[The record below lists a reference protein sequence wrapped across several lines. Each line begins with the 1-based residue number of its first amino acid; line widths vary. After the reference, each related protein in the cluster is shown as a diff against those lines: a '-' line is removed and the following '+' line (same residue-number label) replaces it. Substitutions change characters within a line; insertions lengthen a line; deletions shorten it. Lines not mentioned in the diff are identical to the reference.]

1 MGYTVSWEP
10 ARFTDYTY
18 NNVIT
23 VLQKVLTP
31 GRIFRLEKW
40 GFVIGDNENDSMGF
54 SRDGQQMC
62 WEKTNRLPY
71 TKDVMKA
78 LILMVEFG
86 VTQNLNH
93 DDDSMAWYLTAL
105 DETHAVVPLASYEM
119 QKRYFVELEQR
130 NKAEVDV
137 EANAK
142 Y

>member
-23 VLQKVLTP
+23 LLQRVLTP
-31 GRIFRLEKW
+31 ERGFRLESW
-40 GFVIGDNENDSMGF
+40 GFVIGDNENDRVRF

-105 DETHAVVPLASYEM
+105 DEIHTIVPLASYEM
-119 QKRYFVELEQR
+119 QHKYFVELER
-130 NKAEVDV
+130 MKKKETADGH
-137 EANAK
+137 
-142 Y
+142 

>member
-10 ARFTDYTY
+10 ARFTDYSY
-18 NNVIT
+18 NNVLVT
-23 VLQKVLTP
+23 LQKVLTP
-31 GRIFRLEKW
+31 GRIFRIEKW
-40 GFVIGDNENDSMGF
+40 GFIIGDDEDACMGF
-54 SRDGQQMC
+54 SRDGQQTC

-105 DETHAVVPLASYEM
+105 DEIHAVVPLASYEM

-130 NKAEVDV
+130 QKAETDAV
-137 EANAK
+137 ANSK
-142 Y
+142 